1 MIKLSSLK
9 RNKRIVK
16 SDHHVCI
23 HLTISPRN
31 ESSVSGLRARRK
43 RRFHGWL
50 RRIETMSLGSSRRF
64 NGGQIER
71 EGKRE
76 RERKKEDVTFRVF
89 LDGGDSVLLTF
100 ARSKRARIH
109 RRWFTLFVAVTLA
122 LEEAAEDWQRSPLRC
137 DAPFSPL
144 HSSSRGATWRTT
156 TPSNLYLAYTSTGR
170 QKAIWTGD
178 DSQNI
183 RDPAPASRERSS
195 FPAALSFSLPRNR
208 SPTRG
213 RDVMKYKNKTE
224 GIYRM

>member
-76 RERKKEDVTFRVF
+76 REKKKRTSRFAFSSTAVTPSFSPSHAPSVLVSIVDGSRCSSRSHLLSKKQRKIGNGLRSVAMPLFRRFIRRLAAQRGAPRRRVTF
-89 LDGGDSVLLTF
+89 T
-100 ARSKRARIH
+100 
-109 RRWFTLFVAVTLA
+109 
-122 LEEAAEDWQRSPLRC
+122 
-137 DAPFSPL
+137 
-144 HSSSRGATWRTT
+144 
-156 TPSNLYLAYTSTGR
+156 
-170 QKAIWTGD
+170 
-178 DSQNI
+178 
-183 RDPAPASRERSS
+183 
-195 FPAALSFSLPRNR
+195 
-208 SPTRG
+208 
-213 RDVMKYKNKTE
+213 
-224 GIYRM
+224 